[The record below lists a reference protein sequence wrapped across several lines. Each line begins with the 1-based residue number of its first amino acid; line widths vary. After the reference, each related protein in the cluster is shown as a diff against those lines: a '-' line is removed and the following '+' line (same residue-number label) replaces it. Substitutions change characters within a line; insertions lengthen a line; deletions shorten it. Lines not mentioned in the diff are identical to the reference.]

1 MQVLWFKRDLRL
13 QDHAPLSMAI
23 AEQLPILLIYCF
35 EPSLLAAPQHSTRHW
50 RFVYESLLD
59 MQRQL
64 TLIGV
69 KLHIFHA
76 EVEEVLERLTQ
87 VPWNGDSAKPHQ
99 TSQIH
104 QLFCHQETGHKLS
117 FDRDKRVKALC
128 ERKGITYQEFV
139 QDGVIRGRKH
149 RRGFKE
155 HADAFLAEPL
165 IKVPINKLAKLS
177 IALPPSAHNVL
188 VEQAVPPAITSKDKN
203 FQPGGETAA
212 WRYLHSF
219 TTERAYRYSYQL
231 SSPSK
236 SRQSCSRLSPY
247 LAWGCLSARQVWR
260 WTRIHEK
267 SPRLRGQLESFRERL
282 WWRLHYFQKLEAE
295 WQIEFEPINRAL
307 KILDRTTDQ
316 EKFAAWAEGRTGR
329 PMVDACMRCLK
340 ATGWLNF
347 RMRAMLVTV
356 ATFGLWLDWRL
367 VAKHLGRLFL

>member
-1 MQVLWFKRDLRL
+1 MGKERVNIVWFKRDLRL

-236 SRQSCSRLSPY
+236 HESSRILGDGTKKAFCVNSRNYHTLRKTQKAFFVPSPKIRDDSCFLLYGP
-247 LAWGCLSARQVWR
+247 LCLHPLLTELRQ
-260 WTRIHEK
+260 
-267 SPRLRGQLESFRERL
+267 
-282 WWRLHYFQKLEAE
+282 
-295 WQIEFEPINRAL
+295 
-307 KILDRTTDQ
+307 ILC
-316 EKFAAWAEGRTGR
+316 W
-329 PMVDACMRCLK
+329 
-340 ATGWLNF
+340 
-347 RMRAMLVTV
+347 
-356 ATFGLWLDWRL
+356 
-367 VAKHLGRLFL
+367 